1 VIIRQAWRSWRG
13 ARGTALLAATA
24 LAIGIGSTTAIY
36 SVVNAV
42 MLKPLPYRDG
52 DRFVAVFGAE
62 TTDPEHY
69 SHLLASDARAYQER
83 TRVFD
88 AFGWFR
94 EAAKNLT
101 FAGQPHHVQGVRVT
115 LALVHQLGVD
125 PVLGQ
130 WFQDET
136 GVVISTP
143 LWRRLGSDPGI
154 IGKPLTLDGASFT
167 VTGVMPA
174 SFHLP
179 VAGVTSAGT
188 RTDVWMPLD
197 PRESGGGYV
206 AYGRR
211 TPGITVAAVE
221 ADVKRVAAEI
231 AADDPVNHPAY
242 TARVFDLRETVVKDI
257 RPTLLLLFAAAA
269 LLFLI
274 TCANAAGLLLAR
286 AVARARETAIRV
298 ALGAGRRQLGAQFF
312 AEGLLVAVAGAAG
325 GVFLSLTL
333 TPVIVA
339 MAGDYLPRAGEI
351 AVDWTVLLFALGGA
365 FVASAL
371 SSLAPLWQAART
383 APADALGDGA
393 RASAGAR
400 SRRVSQS
407 LSSAEV
413 ALAFALLVTSAIL
426 ILHLRNLSRVS
437 PGFDAD
443 DVLTFALSVPGPV
456 ADDPDKRVPLQR
468 RLVEALQAIPGVGEV
483 AFANQLP
490 LAGCCMGTNI
500 YAEGRPADPSASQ
513 RMSLVAASPGYLRAM
528 RIPLRAGRALT
539 EHDAIEG
546 LILVVV
552 NEAAAKRYWGGQNP
566 IDAYGRFNNPAGAR
580 FRVVGVVGDVKNDG
594 LGSPTVPEVHLL
606 GSIPRFES
614 MHFVVRSA
622 RSAGSLMPDIRRVI
636 RSIDPEQPIHDVA
649 TMREI
654 IHRTMTLERVASF
667 MTAFFAG
674 AALLLAMLGVY
685 GVVSYSVRQRTVEIG
700 TRMALGATS
709 RDVLS
714 LIVSDGLKMAA
725 FGVAAGGIAAIGGAI
740 YLGRVFTTV
749 ELGPAPFVSSTA
761 IVAAV
766 AFAAS
771 VLPAWRAA
779 ALSPMVAIRNQPES
793 MWQAARLTIRRAMRD
808 RSAGGER
815 DVVPLGTLIGEFA
828 GALRRTASFPEA
840 LQEAL
845 AMLRER
851 TGAQSIML
859 LETAPGEDYRGGGCI
874 LPAHGLVLN
883 RLRHYPHPLTLTP
896 GDFETWVRWAGE
908 FRPEHTAEI
917 EGLQRTGVR
926 IVVPLRAKHEIV
938 GVVLLGP
945 PEGRD
950 SFTPSEKELLGSSA
964 EVFALLIENA
974 RLNERA
980 LEQEKLRRDLA
991 LAAEVQRRLL
1001 PPHPPRSGVATLAA
1015 FTLPARTVGGDYYD
1029 FLDLP
1034 GGQIGVA
1041 VADVAGKGI
1050 AAALLMSVVQ
1060 ASLRVIAADG
1070 ELELSGLAAKMN
1082 RFLHSST
1089 TGTNKYATFFYAQ
1102 LDARGR
1108 RLRYVNAGHNP
1119 PYLVRRVAADVEVT
1133 ELSAGGTV
1141 LGLFPEIAYQDAQ
1154 IDLCPGDLLVA
1165 FTDGVTEAL
1174 DAAGEEFGEDRLKD
1188 LLRGAVGSAAEEVS
1202 STLAGRMREWIA
1214 GTEQYDD
1221 LTFVVVAVT

>member
-1 VIIRQAWRSWRG
+1 VIISQAWRSWRG
-13 ARGTALLAATA
+13 ARSTALLAAAA
-24 LAIGIGSTTAIY
+24 LAVGIGSTTAIY

-52 DRFVAVFGAE
+52 DRYLAVFGAA
-62 TTDPEHY
+62 TNDPEHY
-69 SHLLASDARAYQER
+69 SHLLARDAQAYQER
-83 TRVFD
+83 TRAFD

-94 EAAKNLT
+94 EAGKNLT

-115 LALVHQLGVD
+115 PALVRQLGVD

-136 GVVISTP
+136 GVVISTS

-154 IGKPLTLDGASFT
+154 IGKGLTLDGDRYV

-174 SFHLP
+174 SFSLP
-179 VAGVTSAGT
+179 VAGVTSAGV

-211 TPGITVAAVE
+211 KPGITFAAAE

-231 AADDPVNHPAY
+231 AAEDPADHPAY
-242 TARVFDLRETVVKDI
+242 TARLFDLRETVIRDI
-257 RPTLLLLFAAAA
+257 RPTLLLLFGAAA

-286 AVARARETAIRV
+286 AVARARETAVRV
-298 ALGAGRRQLGAQFF
+298 ALGAGRAQLAAQYF
-312 AEGLLVAVAGAAG
+312 AEGLLVSLAGAAG
-325 GVFLSLTL
+325 GVFLSVTL
-333 TPVIVA
+333 TPAIVT
-339 MAGDYLPRAGEI
+339 MAGDHLPRAGEI
-351 AVDWTVLLFALGGA
+351 AVDWTVLLFALGA
-365 FVASAL
+365 ALIASAL
-371 SSLAPLWQAART
+371 SSLAPLWQAVRT

-393 RASAGAR
+393 RTSASAR
-400 SRRVSQS
+400 SRRVSQ
-407 LSSAEV
+407 LLVVAEV
-413 ALAFALLVTSAIL
+413 ALAFALLATSAVL
-426 ILHLRNLSRVS
+426 IHHLRNLSRIS
-437 PGFDAD
+437 PGFEAD
-443 DVLTFALSVPGPV
+443 DLLTFVLSIPGPI
-456 ADDPDKRVPLQR
+456 AEDSGKRIPLQR
-468 RLVEALQAIPGVGEV
+468 RLVEALQTIPGAGEV

-490 LAGCCMGTNI
+490 SDGCCMGVNI
-500 YAEGRPADPSASQ
+500 YPEGRPADPAASQ
-513 RMSLVAASPGYLRAM
+513 RTSLMATSPGYLRAM
-528 RIPLRAGRALT
+528 RIPLRSGRVLT

-546 LILVVV
+546 HILVVI
-552 NEAAAKRYWGGQNP
+552 NEAAARRYWGGVDP
-566 IDAYGRFNNPAGAR
+566 IGAYGRFNSPAGDR

-594 LGSPTVPEVHLL
+594 LTNPTVPEIHLL
-606 GSIPRFES
+606 GSIPRIES

-622 RSAGSLMPDIRRVI
+622 RSAASLIPDITRVI
-636 RSIDPEQPIHDVA
+636 RSIDPEQPIHDIA

-654 IHRTMTLERVASF
+654 IARSITFERVASF

-674 AALLLAMLGVY
+674 AAVLLAMLGVY

-709 RDVLS
+709 RGVLS
-714 LIVSDGLKMAA
+714 LIVGDGLKMAA
-725 FGVAAGGIAAIGGAI
+725 YGVAAGGIAAIAAAF
-740 YLGRVFTTV
+740 YLARVFRIG
-749 ELGPAPFVSSTA
+749 ELGPAPFLYSTA
-761 IVAAV
+761 IVGVV

-771 VLPAWRAA
+771 FLPALRAA

-793 MWQAARLTIRRAMRD
+793 MWQAARLTVRRAIRD
-808 RSAGGER
+808 LSAGGER
-815 DVVPLGTLIGEFA
+815 DVVPLSTLISEFA
-828 GALRRTASFPEA
+828 GALRRAASFPDA

-845 AMLRER
+845 ATLRER
-851 TGAQSIML
+851 TGAASIVL
-859 LETAPGEDYRGGGCI
+859 LETAPGEDYRGGTCS
-874 LPAHGLVLN
+874 LPAHGIVIN
-883 RLRHYPHPLTLTP
+883 RLRHYPYPLTLTS
-896 GDFETWVRWAGE
+896 GDFETWLRWARE
-908 FRPEHTAEI
+908 FRPERTAEI
-917 EGLQRTGVR
+917 EGLEKTGVR

-945 PEGRD
+945 PAGRER
-950 SFTPSEKELLGSSA
+950 FTAEEKELLGGSA

-1001 PPHPPRSGVATLAA
+1001 PPRPPRCGSATLAA

-1034 GGQIGVA
+1034 GDRIAFA

-1060 ASLRVIAADG
+1060 ASLRVISADA
-1070 ELELSGLAAKMN
+1070 ELGASQLAAKMN
-1082 RFLHSST
+1082 RFLYAST

-1102 LDARGR
+1102 LEDNGR

-1119 PYLVRRVAADVEVT
+1119 PYLTRRTAAGVET
-1133 ELSAGGTV
+1133 IELSAGGTV
-1141 LGLFPEIAYQDAQ
+1141 LGLFPEVEYEGSH
-1154 IDLCPGDLLVA
+1154 IDLCPGDLVVA

-1174 DAAGEEFGEDRLKD
+1174 NAHGEEFGEGRLKD
-1188 LLRGAVGSAAEEVS
+1188 WLRAAVGAPA
-1202 STLAGRMREWIA
+1202 
-1214 GTEQYDD
+1214 DD
-1221 LTFVVVAVT
+1221 LTFVVVAIK